1 MIRTYESPQPEA
13 AAGAVVFA
21 GTQGRYRINGG
32 VSMNKNRKLAAVAI
46 ALSAFLTILPA
57 TYAAKSVSDLK
68 KEMAETAEQKKK
80 TAAEITQ
87 KENEKNAAIEQRNQL
102 DMQITGVLDN
112 IENVEGVIAEKDQA
126 IDEKN
131 EKIKDLQKVIDRN
144 ENKLKTR
151 IRVMYEYGNV
161 SYLELI
167 LDSKGLGDLF
177 ERISAFRNIVNH
189 DKELIN
195 TYVNTQ
201 KEVEDAKAVI
211 ETEKK
216 EQVEVK
222 ELLDGQKQELKQL
235 QSEKTKVINS
245 LEQDIKQLEAEE
257 KQKDKDYDKL
267 QAELN
272 AAMAKSSG
280 AAVVYKGNGKFG
292 WPSASST
299 RVTSE
304 FNMTRLHPILKV
316 VRPHRGMD
324 IGAPAG
330 TSVLAAEAGKV
341 MTAGWNN
348 SYGYYITINHGGGYV
363 TLYAHNSKLLVK
375 AGDSVTRG
383 QVIAKVGSTG
393 NSTGPH
399 IHFEVRLNGS
409 YVNPRNYL

>member
-1 MIRTYESPQPEA
+1 MR
-13 AAGAVVFA
+13 
-21 GTQGRYRINGG
+21 
-32 VSMNKNRKLAAVAI
+32 KNYKWTSFLVALCV
-46 ALSAFLTILPA
+46 ALTILPPA
-57 TYAAKSVSDLK
+57 YAAKSVSDLK

-112 IENVEGVIAEKDQA
+112 IENVESVIEEKNQA

-131 EKIKDLQKVIDRN
+131 EKIDDLQEVIDRN

-167 LDSKGLGDLF
+167 LDSKGLSDLF
-177 ERISAFRNIVNH
+177 ERISAFKNIVSH

-195 TYVNTQ
+195 TYVNAQ
-201 KEVEDAKAVI
+201 KEIEDAKTVI
-211 ETEKK
+211 ENEKK

-222 ELLDGQKQELKQL
+222 ELLDGQKKELKQL
-235 QSEKTKVINS
+235 QSEKTEIINS
-245 LEQDIKQLEAEE
+245 LEQDIKKLEEEE

-280 AAVVYKGNGKFG
+280 ATVVYKGNGKFG

-304 FNMTRLHPILKV
+304 FNMNRLHPILKV

-324 IGAPAG
+324 IGAAAG
-330 TSVLAAEAGKV
+330 TNVLAAEAGKV

-348 SYGYYITINHGGGYV
+348 SYGYYITINHGGGFV

-409 YVNPRNYL
+409 YMNPRNYL